1 MLLTSRS
8 SIVCSQLS
16 SLWSLL
22 LASWVKYPARGSH
35 SSPRQSSVSSSC
47 RPTGDQPSED
57 GWRRS
62 GWSAFFY
69 QETVL
74 GPVTRDSLACAPTAD
89 QACLPTYHTAIQS
102 TSRLKDPIE
111 NAKYAGVL
119 FSPDYRVQVCLRVMA
134 IHMCFVLDRFSKRS
148 DAQGSS

>member
-1 MLLTSRS
+1 M
-8 SIVCSQLS
+8 VCLQLS
-16 SLWSLL
+16 SLLSLL
-22 LASWVKYPARGSH
+22 PASWVKYLAPGSH
-35 SSPRQSSVSSSC
+35 SSPRRSSASPSR
-47 RPTGDQPSED
+47 RPTRDQPLED
-57 GWRRS
+57 GWCRS
-62 GWSAFFY
+62 DWSAFFY
-69 QETVL
+69 QESVP